1 MQNYRNAFLKLAIY
15 YYENGRDSAKVV
27 EVLDRMESKI
37 PNDVLPMDYRLRYDV
52 ARLYDI
58 VGAKEKFMKIAKEI
72 EPIALEQI
80 KREPMNI
87 YGEYNPYVILVN
99 LYEMMGEYKKAIDIL
114 NRVLVYYPQQYQHL
128 IKERISRL
136 EAKMNEGKK

>member
-15 YYENGRDSAKVV
+15 YYENNRDTSKVI

-37 PNDVLPMDYRLRYDV
+37 PNNVLPMDYRLRYDV
-52 ARLYDI
+52 ARLYEI
-58 VGAKEKFMKIAKEI
+58 VGARDKFLKIAKEI

-80 KREPMNI
+80 NRDPMNI

-99 LYEMMGEYKKAIDIL
+99 LYEMMGEYQKAIDIL
-114 NRVLVYYPQQYQHL
+114 NRVLVYYPQQYQYL
-128 IKERISRL
+128 VKDRIARL
-136 EAKMNEGKK
+136 QAKMNEERK